1 MHAAGE
7 PRHAIERLIGK
18 WGHAVLSVGDPRLF
32 LTYTV
37 GLCDRPGRQYELAV
51 TGQGASTAGAVLNA
65 TVDQLLMDALDP
77 VSGLELDAVID
88 RFVVKL
94 RQVPAPDQHAFDAM
108 RVLYGHQPTVWQVLL
123 PDRDGVF
130 PDEPTYRQAFFQPLL

>member
-7 PRHAIERLIGK
+7 PRRAIEGLIRK
-18 WGHAVLSVGDPRLF
+18 WGHAVVSVGDPRLF

-77 VSGLELDAVID
+77 VAGLELDAVID
-88 RFVVKL
+88 GFVVKL
-94 RQVPAPDQHAFDAM
+94 RRVPAPDQHAFEA
-108 RVLYGHQPTVWQVLL
+108 
-123 PDRDGVF
+123 
-130 PDEPTYRQAFFQPLL
+130 